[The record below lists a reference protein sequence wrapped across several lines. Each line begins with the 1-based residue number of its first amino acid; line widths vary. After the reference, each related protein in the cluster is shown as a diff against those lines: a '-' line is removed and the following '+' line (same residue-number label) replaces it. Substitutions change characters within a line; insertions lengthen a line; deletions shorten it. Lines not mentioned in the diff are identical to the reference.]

1 VANRKRAPYREP
13 RWRSSAT
20 GHHHEGIKVLVSR
33 LEGEEKEGEGF
44 FLLGWTSIVD
54 PLGVQRAR
62 ALDRPGARRASITR
76 PSGAHGVIGMKVV
89 VCAGGCGCRASRFLA
104 GTDADVVVVGSEL
117 DVGYAEGVPG
127 EKRIVVNAG
136 DPRGGFRDYRTT
148 LRRIKSDVRP
158 LVKKLVE
165 GFDETGRAPAVVF
178 GLGGAVGLATAALI
192 AERVP
197 LVAVM
202 VLPSHGEPCARE
214 ARERFDFLM
223 DRGRAVVPVAVRN
236 MDPDSVEPVR
246 VAAEFGF
253 EFAGSRADKV
263 ANDAGNGVAYLENRV
278 TTVSELRS
286 YLDSLMTESATL
298 IGGVAD
304 EDERF
309 ELTFSSTNGGGERK
323 DGNDDSFR
331 FTDII

>member
-1 VANRKRAPYREP
+1 
-13 RWRSSAT
+13 
-20 GHHHEGIKVLVSR
+20 
-33 LEGEEKEGEGF
+33 
-44 FLLGWTSIVD
+44 
-54 PLGVQRAR
+54 
-62 ALDRPGARRASITR
+62 
-76 PSGAHGVIGMKVV
+76 MKVV

-104 GTDADVVVVGSEL
+104 GTDAEVVVVGSEL

-286 YLDSLMTESATL
+286 YLDSLMTESASL

-304 EDERF
+304 DDERF